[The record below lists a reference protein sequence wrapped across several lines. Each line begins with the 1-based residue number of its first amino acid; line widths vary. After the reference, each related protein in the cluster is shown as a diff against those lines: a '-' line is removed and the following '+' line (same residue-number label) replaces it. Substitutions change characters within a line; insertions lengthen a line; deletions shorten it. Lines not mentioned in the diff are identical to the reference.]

1 MAGDQSQG
9 NSDRVRALC
18 AILFRGTA
26 AVAPGVTGFKLLV
39 TIFDIAILFLL
50 LFMVR
55 RMKLPS
61 RHALLYAMN
70 PLVIIFISG
79 QGHMDSM
86 VVCLLLC
93 ALVLSGTGYRGL
105 AYAAF
110 ACAVLAKPYALL
122 LLPFFIRANGVR
134 RLAFLFLP
142 LALLAFYGKSMGNF
156 FGTSVM
162 FAHRFSYNGPLNA
175 ICANVLG
182 FDSVTSLCILSIVL
196 FSGMGC
202 IFFLTPSLVRAAGQA
217 LGLLL
222 LCLPTVHPWY
232 FLLMTP
238 FIVFFRQWSWTSLH
252 FTAIAPIFFF
262 NQSVSSSFFHHGP
275 LLMTIEYLPFLL
287 FAAWELFTGN
297 RRWPARYPA
306 PQRVSVIVPAR
317 NEERR
322 ISACIES
329 ILRQDI
335 RAEIIVVDGGSSDGT
350 LEKVRE
356 YPMAKI
362 LHSAPGRG
370 VQVAAGSK
378 CATGDLIMVL
388 HADSR
393 LTPGA
398 VRKVF
403 EALHRCPDAAGGAM
417 EARYDSSSLRFR
429 VTAPLNNLRAR
440 LLGIAFGDQA
450 QFYRTSAVPQ
460 GFPEFRLMEDIELS
474 LRLKERGATLF
485 IPRGVVS
492 STRRWN
498 AVGFAKNIFMV
509 SLLTVVFLF
518 LRGFRLIHDN
528 GEWFYRRY
536 YGKKA

>member
-1 MAGDQSQG
+1 MFASMIFLSRLWPEGKSLALPLG
-9 NSDRVRALC
+9 IALLVRMLFIAFFPAC
-18 AILFRGTA
+18 DDVNRYIWEGRIQNRGFNPFVISPDSPETMTMRDAVWRGINHKEIPTAYGPFAQILFRGTA

-202 IFFLTPSLVRAAGQA
+202 IFFLTPSLIRAAGQA

-275 LLMTIEYLPFLL
+275 LLMTIEYLPFFIICGMGTVYRKQAVARALS
-287 FAAWELFTGN
+287 
-297 RRWPARYPA
+297 RPATR
-306 PQRVSVIVPAR
+306 
-317 NEERR
+317 ER
-322 ISACIES
+322 
-329 ILRQDI
+329 
-335 RAEIIVVDGGSSDGT
+335 
-350 LEKVRE
+350 
-356 YPMAKI
+356 
-362 LHSAPGRG
+362 H
-370 VQVAAGSK
+370 
-378 CATGDLIMVL
+378 
-388 HADSR
+388 
-393 LTPGA
+393 
-398 VRKVF
+398 
-403 EALHRCPDAAGGAM
+403 
-417 EARYDSSSLRFR
+417 
-429 VTAPLNNLRAR
+429 RAR
-440 LLGIAFGDQA
+440 A
-450 QFYRTSAVPQ
+450 
-460 GFPEFRLMEDIELS
+460 
-474 LRLKERGATLF
+474 ERGATD
-485 IPRGVVS
+485 
-492 STRRWN
+492 
-498 AVGFAKNIFMV
+498 
-509 SLLTVVFLF
+509 
-518 LRGFRLIHDN
+518 FRVYRIHPAA
-528 GEWFYRRY
+528 GYP
-536 YGKKA
+536 G